1 MKSAPVLHLK
11 YYLSSKLRMSEEA
24 DSIHSCNIVPA
35 SFPELDKLAVK
46 ETKINQVNRK
56 NKFIEPI

>member
-1 MKSAPVLHLK
+1 
-11 YYLSSKLRMSEEA
+11 MSEEA